1 MKIDEAAFAKAMA
14 TPCGAGHG
22 MFRKMLENYLAALPS
37 AEPGRDRI
45 AVVVGQER
53 RGAMLIESGGEL
65 TEAEWQW
72 MEREVGGAPFT
83 RAIIR
88 CNLPRP
94 AEPVEVEGSVE
105 IKNEPNGDEVRG

>member
-45 AVVVGQER
+45 AVVVR
-53 RGAMLIESGGEL
+53 PDRCL
-65 TEAEWQW
+65 EAEQFDKGFDESDWQRL
-72 MEREVGGAPFT
+72 ERKVSRFGPYA
-83 RAIIR
+83 RVVVR
-88 CNLPRP
+88 CTLPDPRP
-94 AEPVEVEGSVE
+94 PEPVEVSGTVE
-105 IKNEPNGDEVRG
+105 VVP